1 MLNKHDKNF
10 LINISPFLIVALVMF
25 FMLVAFETR
34 ADHNHDNYEK
44 QKAAIDM
51 ANNGIVGYT
60 EHGIPI
66 TKEDLKVKSIN
77 MRSIRGYTI
86 QDNNVIRVR
95 TTRKQE
101 YDIELYH
108 CYNLSFAQRIIFQP
122 WGGFNTIGK
131 GDKVI
136 PISFGRPSKHTCT
149 IKSVTAVLKEKD
161 DGEEN

>member
-1 MLNKHDKNF
+1 MNEHDKNF
-10 LINISPFLIVALVMF
+10 LKNMSPFLMAALVMF

>member
-1 MLNKHDKNF
+1 MNEHDKNF
-10 LINISPFLIVALVMF
+10 LKNMSPFLMAALVMF

-66 TKEDLKVKSIN
+66 TKEDLQVKSIN

-86 QDNNVIRVR
+86 QGNNVIRVR

-101 YDIELYH
+101 YDIELYY
-108 CYNLSFAQRIIFQP
+108 CYDLSFAQRIVFQP
-122 WGGFNTIGK
+122 WGGFNTIGR
-131 GDKVI
+131 GDKII

>member
-1 MLNKHDKNF
+1 MNQHDWNF
-10 LINISPFLIVALVMF
+10 LKNMSPLLITALVMF
-25 FMLVAFETR
+25 LMMVAYETK
-34 ADHNHDNYEK
+34 ADEK
-44 QKAAIDM
+44 E
-51 ANNGIVGYT
+51 IVGYT
-60 EHGIPI
+60 EHGIAV
-66 TKEDLKVKSIN
+66 TKQDLQVKSIN

-101 YDIELYH
+101 YDIELYY
-108 CYNLSFAQRIIFQP
+108 CYDLSYAQRLVFQP
-122 WGGFNTIGK
+122 WGGFNTIGR
-131 GDKVI
+131 GDKII